1 MTTKK
6 IHRRY
11 PEVDWDYKA
20 IETIIN
26 DNGLKREV
34 IYYTLKTKGK
44 LKQGVEMYSG
54 YEFLPGSF
62 LHKKSSRS
70 YPYTKYP
77 SKYKSIVEELK
88 KVHSKT
94 KWSTAK
100 KVNEN

>member
-1 MTTKK
+1 MKTKK

-11 PEVDWDYKA
+11 PDVDWDYKA

-26 DNGLKREV
+26 DDGTKRII

-44 LKQGVEMYSG
+44 SKQGVEMYSTIN
-54 YEFLPGSF
+54 YLTGSF
-62 LHKKSSRS
+62 LHKNTSRN

-94 KWSTAK
+94 KWSSAK
-100 KVNEN
+100 KVDEN